1 MFETAFRKLG
11 IISKNHSKKI
21 IIIWVVLFLLMLP
34 FASLLFSETSY
45 DLTNS
50 IVTKNSMDYRASAL
64 FDTQFPSSSSAGSGS
79 SVVIVTNNTPVT
91 NQKSSADLQNL
102 INRLNL
108 YFQTVPGYTG
118 LTSVYGLENS
128 TLRNT
133 VPELKL
139 ELSGTARLING
150 TTEYYSNIN
159 NTIGFEYGLPLL
171 YLDNYST
178 AFASSHNS
186 TSASSSAYNS
196 TIRVALG
203 LPSISPLAIEYV
215 DVFSSYWNATSKN
228 SPSTNYPAINMSN
241 SVNSTLN
248 NPTFVSMAINLPI
261 YPIMTAIHDTTLFDS
276 YLADPPGAT
285 YNASLA
291 IISSS
296 YSSSTNE
303 ANLIESG
310 LNMSIRNFTLDV
322 LNHGLKPSNTTIETL
337 SSSFLVNA
345 TESLFAHNPLISV
358 NIASISDFIKYL
370 YTTNSTVAI
379 QQELADGDF
388 STYPIVPS
396 YFVFH
401 QFVGYDNSTT
411 IIIASFD
418 QNTSASLISSIDNIT
433 STYTSTIP
441 NSVYLVAGSSALD
454 NQLAGES
461 LDGMAKALIIGI
473 ILSVII
479 IGLFFRSPIAAF
491 IPLLIFG
498 FSAVISMGINGL
510 IYKYVLHST
519 VSFITPTLLL
529 ILILGLTSDYI
540 VYIMSRY
547 RQELRKNSPDPIPE
561 SAQWAGHA
569 VFTSGLTVAMSYIV
583 LWIADVPIFSDSG
596 LTNAIGV
603 TVSIMLANTLLIAM
617 IATFGKKLFWP
628 SKIVANRKFPFEHS
642 MTKIA
647 GGVIRNRRKVAV
659 IFVLFA
665 LFGLYV
671 YATTPSSMDVFSLV
685 PSSSGIQ
692 ALQQVNDSFHGDF
705 FDRGYVILNFTS
717 PLIVNGAYN
726 TTEMNQVTSVESAL
740 IDDSAISQVYG
751 PTYPF
756 GYYVNTSEL
765 ASYTPE
771 DSSLYYQY
779 INDSIGQN
787 KSYAMI
793 TFQLSQVAWN
803 SYSSTAVNNLP
814 AVINKAPGSHD
825 YTYEIG
831 GLTQGLNDAYSY
843 TAQTFSKIVPI
854 LALAVFVVLMIQLS
868 SLLTPV
874 RLIIMV
880 MASVLV
886 SLAVTYIIYFN
897 ILQLP
902 ILIFLP
908 LFSFITLLAVGLDY
922 DIFMITRAREAVIKG
937 MSNEDAIRTS
947 IVENGGVIITLGLL
961 LFAIFFSLTFSGIGI
976 IQEIGTG
983 LALGV
988 IVDTFI
994 SWPFFVPAI
1003 MLIMKRYNWWP
1014 SKIGKEK

>member
-1 MFETAFRKLG
+1 MFETTFRKLG
-11 IISKNHSKKI
+11 IISKNHRKKI
-21 IIIWVVLFLLMLP
+21 IIIWVVLFLVMLP

-45 DLTNS
+45 NLTNS
-50 IVTKNSMDYRASAL
+50 IVTKNSMSYRASAI
-64 FDTQFPSSSSAGSGS
+64 FDTQFPSSSAGGVS
-79 SVVIVTNNTPVT
+79 SLIIVTNNTPVT
-91 NQKSSADLQNL
+91 EAKYSHDLQNL
-102 INRLNL
+102 TNRLNSYL
-108 YFQTVPGYTG
+108 QTVPGYTG
-118 LTSVYGLENS
+118 ITSIYGLENS
-128 TLRNT
+128 TLGKT
-133 VPELKL
+133 VPGLKL
-139 ELSGTARLING
+139 ELSGTAQLING
-150 TTEYYSNIN
+150 TTSYYSSIN

-171 YLDNYST
+171 YLENYST
-178 AFASSHNS
+178 TNS
-186 TSASSSAYNS
+186 NRSAYNY
-196 TIRVALG
+196 TIEEAHQ
-203 LPSISPLAIEYV
+203 LPSISSLAIEFV
-215 DVFSSYWNATSKN
+215 NTFSHYWNTTSV
-228 SPSTNYPAINMSN
+228 SAPLTHMSN
-241 SVNSTLN
+241 SVNSTLGN
-248 NPTFVSMAINLPI
+248 ATFDTYASGYPV
-261 YPIMTAIHDTTLFDS
+261 YPIMTAIHNVTLFDS
-276 YLADPPGAT
+276 YFANQSSAT

-291 IISSS
+291 IIAMS
-296 YSSSTNE
+296 YSSDPTA
-303 ANLIESG
+303 ANLITSG
-310 LNMSIRNFTLDV
+310 LSISIPDFTRDA
-322 LNHGLKPSNTTIETL
+322 LNLGMKPSSTSVKNL
-337 SSSFLVNA
+337 SSSFLINA
-345 TESLFAHNPLISV
+345 TESVFAHNPLISV
-358 NIASISDFIKYL
+358 NPASISKFIPYL
-370 YTTNSTVAI
+370 YTTNATIAI
-379 QQELADGDF
+379 QQEMSDSNF
-388 STYPIVPS
+388 PNYPILPS
-396 YFVFH
+396 PYVYH

-411 IIIASFD
+411 IIIASFNQD
-418 QNTSASLISSIDNIT
+418 TSASLITAIDNLT

-441 NSVYLVAGSSALD
+441 HSVYLVAGSSALN

-461 LDGMAKALIIGI
+461 LNGMAKALIIGI
-473 ILSVII
+473 VLSVLI

-510 IYKYVLHST
+510 IYKYVLHSSI
-519 VSFITPTLLL
+519 SFITPTLLL

-569 VFTSGLTVAMSYIV
+569 VFTSGLTVALSYLV
-583 LWIADVPIFSDSG
+583 LWIANVPIFSDSG

-603 TVSIMLANTLLIAM
+603 TVSIMLANTLLIALLS
-617 IATFGKKLFWP
+617 TFGKKLFWP
-628 SKIVANRKFPFEHS
+628 SKIVANKKFPFEHS

-647 GGVIRNRRKVAV
+647 GSVIRNKSKVAV

-705 FDRGYVILNFTS
+705 FDRGYVILNFTA
-717 PLIVNGAYN
+717 PLIINGQYN
-726 TTEMNQVTSVESAL
+726 STEMKQVTSVEAAL
-740 IDDSAISQVYG
+740 INDSAISQVYG

-756 GYYVNTSEL
+756 GYYVNASMI
-765 ASYTPE
+765 ASYPAQ

-787 KSYAMI
+787 PDYAMI

-803 SYSSTAVNNLP
+803 SYSSAAVNNLP
-814 AVINKAPGSHD
+814 GVMSNAPGVHD

-843 TAQTFSKIVPI
+843 TAQTFSKMVPI

-897 ILQLP
+897 ILKLP

-937 MSNEDAIRTS
+937 MSNEEAIRTS
-947 IVENGGVIITLGLL
+947 VVENGGVIITLGLL
-961 LFAIFFSLTFSGIGI
+961 LFAIFFSLIFSGIGI

-1014 SKIGKEK
+1014 SKVGKVK

>member
-1 MFETAFRKLG
+1 MFETTFRKLG
-11 IISKNHSKKI
+11 IISKNHRKKI
-21 IIIWVVLFLLMLP
+21 IIFWVVLFLVMLP

-45 DLTNS
+45 NLTNS
-50 IVTKNSMDYRASAL
+50 IVTKNSMAYRASAI
-64 FDTQFPSSSSAGSGS
+64 FDAQFPSSSSAGGS
-79 SVVIVTNNTPVT
+79 SSIVIVTNNTPVMK
-91 NQKSSADLQNL
+91 QVSSASLQNL
-102 INRLNL
+102 TNRLNS

-128 TLRNT
+128 TLGKT
-133 VPELKL
+133 VPALKL
-139 ELSGTARLING
+139 ELSGTAQLING
-150 TTEYYSNIN
+150 TTAYYSNIN
-159 NTIGFEYGLPLL
+159 NTIGLEYGLPLL
-171 YLDNYST
+171 YIKNYLGMLPIFSD
-178 AFASSHNS
+178 NS
-186 TSASSSAYNS
+186 TKASNSAYNY
-196 TIRVALG
+196 TIGTATLI
-203 LPSISPLAIEYV
+203 PSISFLAEEYV
-215 DVFSSYWNATSKN
+215 NTFTYFWNHTAQSE
-228 SPSTNYPAINMSN
+228 PLINMSY
-241 SVNSTLN
+241 SVNSTLKN
-248 NPTFVSMAINLPI
+248 VTFDTYALSYPV
-261 YPIMTAIHDTTLFDS
+261 YPIMTAIHNVTSFDS
-276 YLADPPGAT
+276 YFTDQTSTT

-291 IISSS
+291 IIASS
-296 YSSSTNE
+296 YSSNPTS
-303 ANLIESG
+303 ANLITSG
-310 LNMSIRNFTLDV
+310 LNVSIPEFTQDA
-322 LNHGLKPSNTTIETL
+322 LNLGLKPSYNSIEKL
-337 SSSFLVNA
+337 SSSLMVNA

-358 NIASISDFIKYL
+358 NPASISGFITYL
-370 YTTNSTVAI
+370 YTTNSTVAV
-379 QQELADGDF
+379 QQEMSDSDF

-396 YFVFH
+396 SYVYH

-418 QNTSASLISSIDNIT
+418 QNTSASLITSIDNIT
-433 STYTSTIP
+433 SSYTSTIP

-461 LDGMAKALIIGI
+461 LNGMAKALIIGI

-510 IYKYVLHST
+510 IYKYVLHSSI
-519 VSFITPTLLL
+519 SFITPTLLL

-547 RQELRKNSPDPIPE
+547 RQELRKNSPNPIPE

-569 VFTSGLTVAMSYIV
+569 VFTSGLTVALSYIV
-583 LWIADVPIFSDSG
+583 LWIANVPIFSDSG

-603 TVSIMLANTLLIAM
+603 TVSIMLANTLLIAL
-617 IATFGKKLFWP
+617 ISTFGKKLFWP

-647 GGVIRNRRKVAV
+647 GGVIRNRKKVAV

-705 FDRGYVILNFTS
+705 FDRGYIILNFTA
-717 PLIVNGAYN
+717 PLIVNGQYN
-726 TTEMNQVTSVESAL
+726 ASEMTQVTSVESAL
-740 IDDSAISQVYG
+740 IADSAISQVYG

-756 GYYVNTSEL
+756 GYYVNTSEI
-765 ASYTPE
+765 ASYTPQ
-771 DSSLYYQY
+771 DSELYYQY
-779 INDSIGQN
+779 MNDSIGQN
-787 KSYAMI
+787 KDYAMI

-814 AVINKAPGSHD
+814 GVISNAPGQHD

-897 ILQLP
+897 ILKLP

-947 IVENGGVIITLGLL
+947 VIENGGVIITLGLL
-961 LFAIFFSLTFSGIGI
+961 LFAIFFSLIFSGIGI

>member
-1 MFETAFRKLG
+1 MFETTFRKLG
-11 IISKNHSKKI
+11 IISKNHRKKI
-21 IIIWVVLFLLMLP
+21 IIIWVVLFLVMLP

-45 DLTNS
+45 NLTNS
-50 IVTKNSMDYRASAL
+50 IVTKNSMSYRASAI
-64 FDTQFPSSSSAGSGS
+64 FDTQFRSSSSAGGVS
-79 SVVIVTNNTPVT
+79 SLVIVTNNTPVT
-91 NQKSSADLQNL
+91 EAKSSHDLQNL
-102 INRLNL
+102 TNRLNSYL
-108 YFQTVPGYTG
+108 QTVPGYTG
-118 LTSVYGLENS
+118 LTSIYGLENS
-128 TLRNT
+128 TLGKT
-133 VPELKL
+133 IPELKL
-139 ELSGTARLING
+139 ELSGTAHLING
-150 TTEYYSNIN
+150 TTAYYSNIN

-171 YLDNYST
+171 YLENYSANFSKT
-178 AFASSHNS
+178 NNS
-186 TSASSSAYNS
+186 TKASYSAYNY
-196 TIRVALG
+196 TIGAATN
-203 LPSISPLAIEYV
+203 LPSITPLAIEYV
-215 DVFSSYWNATSKN
+215 NTFAYYWNHTA
-228 SPSTNYPAINMSN
+228 NMSH
-241 SVNSTLN
+241 SVNSTLVN
-248 NPTFVSMAINLPI
+248 ATFDNYASSYPV
-261 YPIMTAIHDTTLFDS
+261 YPIMTAIHNATSFNS
-276 YLADPPGAT
+276 YFKNQSSAT

-291 IISSS
+291 IIASS
-296 YSSSTNE
+296 YSSDLTA
-303 ANLIESG
+303 ANLITSG
-310 LNMSIRNFTLDV
+310 LSISILDFTRDA
-322 LNHGLKPSNTTIETL
+322 LNLGLIPSSTSVKNL
-337 SSSFLVNA
+337 SSSFLING
-345 TESLFAHNPLISV
+345 TESVFAHNPLISV
-358 NIASISDFIKYL
+358 NPASISKFITYL
-370 YTTNSTVAI
+370 YTTNATIAI
-379 QQELADGDF
+379 QQEMSDSNF
-388 STYPIVPS
+388 PNYPILPS
-396 YFVFH
+396 PYVYH

-411 IIIASFD
+411 IIIASFNQD
-418 QNTSASLISSIDNIT
+418 TSASLITAIDNIT

-441 NSVYLVAGSSALD
+441 HSVYLVAGSSALN

-461 LDGMAKALIIGI
+461 LNGMAKALIIGI
-473 ILSVII
+473 VLSVLI

-510 IYKYVLHST
+510 IYKYVLHSSI
-519 VSFITPTLLL
+519 SFITPTLLL

-569 VFTSGLTVAMSYIV
+569 VFTSGLTVALSYLV
-583 LWIADVPIFSDSG
+583 LWIANVPIFSDSG

-603 TVSIMLANTLLIAM
+603 TVSIMLANTLLIALLS
-617 IATFGKKLFWP
+617 TFGKRLFWP

-647 GGVIRNRRKVAV
+647 GGVIRNKRKVAV

-705 FDRGYVILNFTS
+705 FDRGYVILNFTA
-717 PLIVNGAYN
+717 PLIINGQYN
-726 TTEMNQVTSVESAL
+726 STEMKQVTSVEAAL
-740 IDDSAISQVYG
+740 INDSAISQVYG

-756 GYYVNTSEL
+756 GYYVNTSVI
-765 ASYTPE
+765 ASYPAQ

-787 KSYAMI
+787 PEYAMI

-803 SYSSTAVNNLP
+803 SYSSAAVNNLP
-814 AVINKAPGSHD
+814 GVMSNAPGVHD

-843 TAQTFSKIVPI
+843 TAQTFSKMVPI

-897 ILQLP
+897 ILKLP

-937 MSNEDAIRTS
+937 MSNEEAIRTS
-947 IVENGGVIITLGLL
+947 VVENGGVIITLGLL
-961 LFAIFFSLTFSGIGI
+961 LFAIFFSLIFSGIGI

-1014 SKIGKEK
+1014 SKIGKVK

>member
-1 MFETAFRKLG
+1 MFETTFRKLG
-11 IISKNHSKKI
+11 IISKNHRKKI
-21 IIIWVVLFLLMLP
+21 IIIWVVLFLVMLP
-34 FASLLFSETSY
+34 FASLLFNETSY
-45 DLTNS
+45 NLTNS
-50 IVTKNSMDYRASAL
+50 IVTKNSMAYKASAI
-64 FDTQFPSSSSAGSGS
+64 FDAQFPSSSAGGGS
-79 SVVIVTNNTPVT
+79 SIVIVTNNTPVMK
-91 NQKSSADLQNL
+91 QESSANLQNL
-102 INRLNL
+102 TNRLNS
-108 YFQTVPGYTG
+108 YFKTVPGYTG
-118 LTSVYGLENS
+118 LTSIYALENS
-128 TLRNT
+128 TLDKT
-133 VPELKL
+133 VPGLKL
-139 ELSGTARLING
+139 ELSGTAQLING
-150 TTEYYSNIN
+150 TTAYYSNIN
-159 NTIGFEYGLPLL
+159 NTIGFEYGLPSL
-171 YLDNYST
+171 YLENYLLNFSKT
-178 AFASSHNS
+178 NS
-186 TSASSSAYNS
+186 TTKASNSAYNY
-196 TIRVALG
+196 TIGAANQ
-203 LPSISPLAIEYV
+203 LPSISSLAVKYV
-215 DVFSSYWNATSKN
+215 NVFSSNWNLTAK
-228 SPSTNYPAINMSN
+228 TNPPANMSH
-241 SVNSTLN
+241 SINSTLGN
-248 NPTFVSMAINLPI
+248 QTFEATASSYPV
-261 YPIMTAIHDTTLFDS
+261 YPIMTEIHNATSFDS
-276 YLADPPGAT
+276 YLSDQQSAT

-291 IISSS
+291 IIANS
-296 YSSSTNE
+296 YALTPTS
-303 ANLIESG
+303 ANLILSG
-310 LNMSIRNFTLDV
+310 LNISIQEFTRDA
-322 LNHGLKPSNTTIETL
+322 LNLGLKPSSPSVEAL
-337 SSSFLVNA
+337 SSSFMVNA
-345 TESLFAHNPLISV
+345 TKNLFAHNPLISV
-358 NIASISDFIKYL
+358 NPASISDFITCL
-370 YTTNSTVAI
+370 YTNNATLAV
-379 QQELADGDF
+379 QQEMSDSDF

-396 YFVFH
+396 SYVYH

-418 QNTSASLISSIDNIT
+418 QNTSASLITSIDNIT
-433 STYTSTIP
+433 SAYTSTIP

-461 LDGMAKALIIGI
+461 LNGMAKALIIGI

-510 IYKYVLHST
+510 IYKYILHSSI
-519 VSFITPTLLL
+519 SFITPTLLL

-547 RQELRKNSPDPIPE
+547 RQELRKNSVDPIPE

-569 VFTSGLTVAMSYIV
+569 VFTSGLTVALSYIV

-603 TVSIMLANTLLIAM
+603 TVSIMLANTLLIALL
-617 IATFGKKLFWP
+617 ATFGKKLFWP

-647 GGVIRNRRKVAV
+647 GGVIRNRKKVAV

-705 FDRGYVILNFTS
+705 FDRGYVILNFTA
-717 PLIVNGAYN
+717 PLIMVNGQYN
-726 TTEMNQVTSVESAL
+726 ATEMNQVTSVESAL
-740 IDDSAISQVYG
+740 VADSAISQVYG
-751 PTYPF
+751 PSYPF

-765 ASYTPE
+765 ASYPSQ
-771 DSSLYYQY
+771 DSALYYQY
-779 INDSIGQN
+779 MNDSIGQN
-787 KSYAMI
+787 KDYAMI

-814 AVINKAPGSHD
+814 GVISNAPGSHD

-897 ILQLP
+897 ILKLP

-922 DIFMITRAREAVIKG
+922 DIFMITRARESVIKG

-947 IVENGGVIITLGLL
+947 VVENGGVIITLGLL

-1014 SKIGKEK
+1014 SKIGKGK